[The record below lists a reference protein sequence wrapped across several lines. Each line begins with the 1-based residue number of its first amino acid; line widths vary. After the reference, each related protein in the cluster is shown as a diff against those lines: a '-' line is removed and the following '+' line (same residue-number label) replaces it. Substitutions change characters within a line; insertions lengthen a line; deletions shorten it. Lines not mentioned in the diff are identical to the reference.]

1 MMKIKRLIQKHII
14 ALTLLSEERNMKC
27 DTIQR
32 SCKRT
37 SRCLAHSLLVITVL
51 ITMPGVANASVKY
64 VPLWREVGEAELIV
78 SGTIAAVRDEGTDK
92 SVGTI
97 AVLEVIKGDPALKTV
112 EVRPGQLN
120 RFDYPGVSKGQ
131 AGVWLLMKAEDK
143 PVQPGVWR
151 PTFVFSPKEFTPLVK
166 MVAWGRKDD
175 SVLALHTGWFDA
187 LDMEVIEYA
196 TSLELTGTTAIR
208 TACQALSSPYWSCRA
223 KAANWLAAVVKTPD
237 DARTVLPALI
247 VTASRIENINKGGN
261 ASARGTAYEAIRQ
274 ILLRLGAT
282 KAGELPGWGAV
293 VRGLDDSAE
302 EAKRTEAE
310 AAIRQACDLA
320 QAFMQNPTTKQE

>member
-1 MMKIKRLIQKHII
+1 
-14 ALTLLSEERNMKC
+14 MKC
-27 DTIQR
+27 DTIQGLRNRR
-32 SCKRT
+32 SRF
-37 SRCLAHSLLVITVL
+37 LGHSLAVFTVL
-51 ITMPGVANASVKY
+51 GMMTGTAWASVKY
-64 VPLWREVGEAELIV
+64 VPLWREVGEADVIV
-78 SGTIAAVRDEGTDK
+78 SGTLTAVRDEGTDK
-92 SVGTI
+92 SVGI
-97 AVLEVIKGDPALKTV
+97 ISVLEVIRGDPTLKTV
-112 EVRPGQLN
+112 EVRPGPRTRDNL
-120 RFDYPGVSKGQ
+120 GVSKGQ
-131 AGVWLLMKAEDK
+131 AGVWLLMKAEEK

-196 TSLELTGTTAIR
+196 TSLKLTGTTAIR

-310 AAIRQACDLA
+310 AAIRQASDLA